1 MKREYDE
8 RIIAAFLNNYRIVDI
23 VRETGLSKSTVY
35 RYKNN
40 PDFQKALHE
49 RKTAIV
55 KAAVNRM
62 RSYLLKDIEELQHI
76 IEDQN
81 TTPQVKVYAVQTL
94 MNQLRDWTTTADI
107 MERLQELQK
116 EIDKTR

>member
-1 MKREYDE
+1 MNKEFDE
-8 RIIAAFLNNYRIVDI
+8 RIIAAFMNNYRIVDI

-40 PDFQKALHE
+40 SKFQKALHE
-49 RKTAIV
+49 RKAAIV
-55 KAAVNRM
+55 TAAVNRM
-62 RSYLLKDIEELQHI
+62 RGYLLKDIDFLQHI
-76 IEDQN
+76 IEDPN
-81 TTPQVKVYAVQTL
+81 TTAQVKVYAVQTL

-116 EIDKTR
+116 EVDKTR